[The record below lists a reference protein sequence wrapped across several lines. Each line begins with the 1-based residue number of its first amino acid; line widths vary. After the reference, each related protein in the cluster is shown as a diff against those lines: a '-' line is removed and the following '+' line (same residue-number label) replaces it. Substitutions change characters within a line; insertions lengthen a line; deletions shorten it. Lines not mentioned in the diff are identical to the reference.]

1 MKGHVRAFVCLRSR
15 RHHRLTA
22 AEIAESDRLRV
33 AVVRHGIAE
42 SALAAAARCTRST
55 IRGWIDRRRHL
66 APRYQAGIRGAYS
79 SETGGPG

>member
-1 MKGHVRAFVCLRSR
+1 MNGRVRAFLGQRSR
-15 RHHRLTA
+15 RHHCLTA

-33 AVVRHGIAE
+33 VVVHAGLGEIH
-42 SALAAAARCTRST
+42 LAAAAKCTRST

-66 APRYQAGIRGAYS
+66 APTHQVGIRSTFS

>member
-1 MKGHVRAFVCLRSR
+1 MKGRVRAFLGLRSR

-33 AVVRHGIAE
+33 AVVRAGLGEIQ
-42 SALAAAARCTRST
+42 LAGAARATRST
-55 IRGWIDRRRHL
+55 IRGWIERRRHL
-66 APRYQAGIRGAYS
+66 APSYQAGIRGTYS